1 MADDIERIL
10 PSIKLLLNIPNDY
23 DVFDSQLIMIINSN
37 IKSLHQINEKLNGV
51 FLITGNDETW
61 TDYLGDKNVS
71 ILYDVRMYIYYK
83 SKLAFDPPTTSFLLQ
98 SIEALVNEIEWRIYM
113 FSEGGETDGAD
124 SSISPRGEGSEV
136 GRS

>member
-23 DVFDSQLIMIINSN
+23 DAFNSQLIMIINSN
-37 IKSLHQINEKLNGV
+37 IKSLHQINEKLNGG

-61 TDYLGDKNVS
+61 TDYLGDKNAS

-98 SIEALVNEIEWRIYM
+98 SIEALVNEVEWRIHM
-113 FSEGGETDGAD
+113 FSEGGETA
-124 SSISPRGEGSEV
+124 
-136 GRS
+136 